1 MSSRAPHRALLLA
14 GGLSFAAPASAIEWS
29 FRPAAELLQTYTN
42 NAQRTATGSE
52 SDYITEVR
60 ASLPLEARGRAS
72 RFEFGYW
79 PTYEYFWDDD
89 SLNAL
94 SHLARTGWSHEG
106 TRVHAV
112 TAFTYQH
119 SQDPRL
125 TATRPGET
133 PAPGAPAET
142 AFLVE
147 RTQMTLA
154 DLTAL
159 LGFKV
164 GRSTTIET
172 SAMVLEQRY
181 ADPVLVDGR
190 QLEGTVGFTHEASPA
205 QHWDARLRASR
216 FSNDELG
223 WQSFG
228 IVEGGGEFEA
238 RRGLQLTAR
247 LGWIVAASGGVLD
260 ELSAGNQLLGELLLA
275 GQSRLVRWSAG
286 VNRDV
291 TTGGGL
297 RLALLTG
304 EATADL
310 EVTLGEHDT
319 LGVSAVRSH
328 SRQPVESGTTLDL
341 TSDRFDLRLRH
352 SFSTSWSASFEAA
365 HLEQESDDAAAGGAF
380 QDDRLS
386 IGVRWTG
393 NSRPKGVSP

>member
-1 MSSRAPHRALLLA
+1 VSGRASHRALLLA

-29 FRPAAELLQTYTN
+29 FQPAAELLQTYTN

-94 SHLARTGWSHEG
+94 SHLARCGWSREG
-106 TRVHAV
+106 ARVHAV

-119 SQDPRL
+119 SEDPRL
-125 TATRPGET
+125 TGTRPGEA

-142 AFLVE
+142 PFLLE

-172 SAMVLEQRY
+172 SATATEQRY
-181 ADPVLVDGR
+181 ADPVLVDSNE
-190 QLEGTVGFTHEASPA
+190 LEGTVGFTHEVSPA

-216 FSNDELG
+216 FSSDEVG
-223 WQSFG
+223 TQSFG
-228 IVEGGGEFEA
+228 IAEGGGEFEL
-238 RRGLQLTAR
+238 RRGLQLTTR

-260 ELSAGNQLLGELLLA
+260 ELSAGNQILGELLLA
-275 GQSRLVRWSAG
+275 GESRSVRWSAG

-310 EVTLGEHDT
+310 DVTLGEHDT
-319 LGVSAVRSH
+319 LGVSASRSH

-341 TSDRFDLRLRH
+341 TSDQFNLRVRH
-352 SFSTSWSASFEAA
+352 SFSASWSASFEAA
-365 HLEQESDDAAAGGAF
+365 HLQQESDDAVAGGTF
-380 QDDRLS
+380 QDDRVS
-386 IGVRWTG
+386 IGVRWAG
-393 NSRPKGVSP
+393 NSGPKGVSR